1 MGAKKKKAST
11 KEIWSSNFFGIR
23 EVFGV
28 SKKRVCFSLI
38 KQLTDYSL
46 WVFYSAFFV
55 RMILDIIE
63 EGRPIQEVLINIAI
77 IGGASLALRGL
88 IYYSENV
95 IFPLENIRIYNSI
108 YKKIFRKAENVELD
122 CYDNKEF
129 YNRYTVALDNIGD
142 KLCANVDN
150 MCEII
155 GGITGGLI
163 AFKTMLEIDYVTVFF
178 LAAPLIGNFIFAPR
192 MNNIYHNRY
201 KDGIPADRR
210 IEYVNRVMYLEKY
223 SKELRLYNI
232 FSVIKKLLN
241 GATEEKSELWKKYFN
256 KAYIWGIIQ
265 YVFSYVIIFEGILLY
280 GSYRALVSEPKAIS
294 FSEMAVLTSVM
305 VMASW
310 VWVRVINAYNRSVE
324 TGLVISEL
332 KNYLAYEEKIP
343 EDQDG
348 IQPADTVE
356 EIEFRNVSFGYTE
369 DKKIINNLSFKIR
382 KGEKVALVG
391 HNGAGKTT
399 IIKLLLRLYDP
410 TEGTVLVNGID
421 VKRYDLKK
429 YRELFACEFQDYKIF
444 AGSVKDNILLGNP
457 GTSDEIWKALEMA
470 GIDEKIRSFENGLDT
485 ILTKEFDKNGALLS
499 GGEFQKLACA
509 RVFMKRNRVFV
520 FDEPSSALDPISENE
535 LFDSII
541 NSVNNETGIFISHR
555 LSCVKDAQKVFMLEN
570 GRIIEEGSHQELMA
584 RKGAYSEMYR
594 VQENNYFS
602 FEGVS
607 YEGGR

>member
-1 MGAKKKKAST
+1 MGTKKKKAST
-11 KEIWSSNFFGIR
+11 KEIWSNNFFGIK
-23 EVFGV
+23 EVFSV
-28 SKKRVCFSLI
+28 SKKRVCFSLL
-38 KQLTDYSL
+38 KQLIDYSL

-63 EGRPIQEVLINIAI
+63 EERPVSEVLVNIAI
-77 IGGASLALRGL
+77 VGGASLLLRGL

-95 IFPLENIRIYNSI
+95 IFPLENIVI
-108 YKKIFRKAENVELD
+108 YKKVYNKIFKKAENVELD

-129 YNRYTVALDNIGD
+129 YNRFTVALDNIGD
-142 KLCANVDN
+142 KLCSNVDN
-150 MCEII
+150 VCEII
-155 GGITGGLI
+155 GGVIGGLI
-163 AFKTMLEIDYVTVFF
+163 AFKTMLEIDPLTVLF
-178 LAAPLIGNFIFAPR
+178 LIAPLIGNFLLAPR

-223 SKELRLYNI
+223 SKELRLFNI

-241 GATEEKSELWKKYFN
+241 DATEEKSGLWKKYFK
-256 KAYIWGIIQ
+256 KAYFGGIIQ
-265 YVFSYVIIFEGILLY
+265 YIFSYVIIFEGILLY
-280 GSYRALVSEPKAIS
+280 GSYRAVVSDPKTIS

-332 KNYLAYEEKIP
+332 RKYLAYEEKIP

-348 IQPADTVE
+348 IEPAGE
-356 EIEFRNVSFGYTE
+356 INEIEFRNVSFGYTE
-369 DKKIINNLSFKIR
+369 GQKIIDGLSFKIG

-410 TEGTVLVNGID
+410 TEGMVLVNGTDI
-421 VKRYDLKK
+421 RQYNLKK

-444 AGSVKDNILLGNP
+444 AGSVRENILLGNE
-457 GTSDEIWKALEMA
+457 GSDEDIWKALAMA
-470 GIDEKIRSFENGLDT
+470 GIDGKIREYENGLDT
-485 ILTKEFDKNGALLS
+485 ILTREFDKKGMLMS

-509 RVFMKRNRVFV
+509 RVFMKKNKVFV

-555 LSCVKDAQKVFMLEN
+555 LSCVKDAQRVFMLEK
-570 GRIIEEGSHQELMA
+570 GRIIEEGSHRDLMA
-584 RKGAYSEMYR
+584 ENGAYSEMYR
-594 VQENNYFS
+594 IQEKNYFS
-602 FEGVS
+602 F
-607 YEGGR
+607 GGALDENC